1 MVDLSNASVSPAHSS
16 GPKRACGLF
25 LPNLPSLHFVLPS
38 SWTLP
43 SFRHGGLFPKPWTRP
58 ALPSELCGQ
67 VPPFDQPPMPPFQV
81 TVGRGRCSFLVPPRP
96 VPPGIVWVRQ
106 GGTSRT
112 FRGKGGG
119 RVWWSGWISNPRL
132 RSPLGDPVRQKSE
145 VQSHQTNTCAQEHI
159 EREEPEVRVCRKS
172 SQEQVRQPGCDR
184 CEPKAVHKGEGRPR
198 ERERVWWDESVT
210 CEAEVL
216 SGASERFNDGARSAE
231 SG

>member
-1 MVDLSNASVSPAHSS
+1 M
-16 GPKRACGLF
+16 
-25 LPNLPSLHFVLPS
+25 
-38 SWTLP
+38 
-43 SFRHGGLFPKPWTRP
+43 
-58 ALPSELCGQ
+58 
-67 VPPFDQPPMPPFQV
+67 
-81 TVGRGRCSFLVPPRP
+81 
-96 VPPGIVWVRQ
+96 
-106 GGTSRT
+106 
-112 FRGKGGG
+112 
-119 RVWWSGWISNPRL
+119 WWSGWISNPRL